1 VNKSGLIDAVRKT
14 TSLPKRDT
22 EDVVNA
28 IVHVVSTEV
37 QAGRRVIV
45 SGFGS
50 FNPTHRGAR
59 MGRNPRTG
67 EPVRVPS
74 SRSVRFAPSGALKDI
89 LNGKATIAMPK
100 SPRPASDA
108 ASGTARRTVGSSTR
122 STSRSSQVS
131 TTTAAAR
138 PARSGS
144 RKVVGRASA
153 RRTRHA
159 PARAAAQ
166 TSARQ
171 AAGRIP
177 VRTAMERPAKK
188 AVRRA

>member
-1 VNKSGLIDAVRKT
+1 MNKSGLIDAVRKT

-89 LNGKATIAMPK
+89 LNGKATIAVPK
-100 SPRPASDA
+100 SSRSADA
-108 ASGTARRTVGSSTR
+108 AAAGTARRTTSSTR
-122 STSRSSQVS
+122 STSKSQVS
-131 TTTAAAR
+131 TTRTAAR
-138 PARSGS
+138 TVGGGS
-144 RKVVGRASA
+144 RKVVGRAST
-153 RRTRHA
+153 RRTMRS
-159 PARAAAQ
+159 PARTAAH
-166 TSARQ
+166 TSARK
-171 AAGRIP
+171 AAGRVP
-177 VRTAMERPAKK
+177 VRTATKRPAKK